1 MVCLRMVSRRG
12 FRSTWS
18 NMLKHPF
25 VVAFWLILVGGLT
38 LSFGLWYLGIVVPKH
53 YWNGKGIVDT
63 PLGAP
68 DGVYEV
74 LPIGFGS
81 GLVQFPICSHS
92 YGFLHGIWQYDNC
105 SGLVHF
111 VAFESCFVLL
121 RDNVIVRTGSTY
133 AELRR

>member
-1 MVCLRMVSRRG
+1 
-12 FRSTWS
+12 
-18 NMLKHPF
+18 MLKLITHPF
-25 VVAFWLILVGGLT
+25 IGSILIILAGGASLT
-38 LSFGLWYLGIVVPKH
+38 FALWYFTDVPKH
-53 YWNGKGIVDT
+53 YWNGSGIVDT

-92 YGFLHGIWQYDNC
+92 CGFLHGIWDYDNC

-111 VAFESCFVLL
+111 TSFESCFVLL
-121 RDNVIVRTGSTY
+121 RDNVIVRTGSTG
-133 AELRR
+133 AEL